1 MLKYQLKSG
10 KIVEL
15 NLAPIDAALALYRA
29 VLYSCMGDKIKLDKL
44 ITGLKTYYSDEI
56 TDISMLDIVAEN
68 KEAILAV
75 ISSENVLEAIK
86 ACCDK
91 VLYDKQKFSMEI
103 FEDERARGDF
113 FGLMLLV
120 AVENLRPFFVEMTS
134 YFDLILSGVLKA

>member
-1 MLKYQLKSG
+1 MLKFQLKSG
-10 KIVEL
+10 KTAEL
-15 NLAPIDAALALYRA
+15 NLASIDTALALYRA

-44 ITGLKTYYSDEI
+44 IASMKTYYSNEV
-56 TDISMLDIVAEN
+56 TDISMLDIIAEN
-68 KEAILAV
+68 KEAILSI

-91 VLYDKQKFSMEI
+91 VLYDKRKFSMEI

-120 AVENLRPFFVEMTS
+120 AVENLRPFFREMTM